1 MNLNKQEKKDKSK
14 KLLTHER
21 RSFLKKTAYATP
33 TLVALGSLMK
43 PTKATAADF
52 GGPPSDPGTTQW

>member
-14 KLLTHER
+14 KALEQER

-33 TLVALGSLMK
+33 TLIALGGLIK
-43 PTKATAADF
+43 PTKAAADF
-52 GGPPSDPGTTQW
+52 GGPPSDPNSTPW